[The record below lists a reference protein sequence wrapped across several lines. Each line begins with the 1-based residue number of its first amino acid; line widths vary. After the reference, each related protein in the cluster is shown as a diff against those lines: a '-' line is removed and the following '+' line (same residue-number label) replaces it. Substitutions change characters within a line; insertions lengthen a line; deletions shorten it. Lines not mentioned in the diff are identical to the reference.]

1 MKGHIEMKYKIDM
14 QKEDT
19 NEIVKTVHFDAEN
32 NEKAVNEYNHI
43 ADTLNHQNKGLYFT
57 LSDSE
62 DKTILTSNK
71 AISKYININEM
82 AYKYMPFQI
91 GLPTAK
97 ETPSIY
103 IAVDSVP
110 LSEGI
115 NRLAEKMA
123 DVADVCFIVSST
135 KENIKQNFD
144 YIRENIPSVKAENI
158 LFVADKE
165 KDKTKYVKNHHRN
178 KDDIKTESHAEISI
192 LLSSSEKDLNDWSE
206 KGGTAIQLVD
216 ERHLRTRGHFVDVNL
231 ERAYSS
237 EQRKESII
245 NNACIGVLTEY
256 DNLTEKVISDK
267 DLDVKYEPVV
277 KGQFV
282 PCNSPLDKDDT
293 ENELLIDGEEEEL
306 EEDFCMEM

>member
-1 MKGHIEMKYKIDM
+1 MNYKIDM

-32 NEKAVNEYNHI
+32 NEKAVNEYNRI
-43 ADTLNHQNKGLYFT
+43 ADTLNQQNKGLYIT

-103 IAVDSVP
+103 IAVDGVP

-123 DVADVCFIVSST
+123 DEADVCFIVSST
-135 KENIKQNFD
+135 KDNIKQSFD
-144 YIRENIPSVKAENI
+144 YIRENIPSVKEENI

-165 KDKTKYVKNHHRN
+165 KDKTKFVKNHHRN

-192 LLSSSEKDLNDWSE
+192 LLSSSEKDLKDWSG
-206 KGGTAIQLVD
+206 KGGIAIQLVD
-216 ERHLRTRGHFVDVNL
+216 ENHPKTQNTYVDVNL
-231 ERAYSS
+231 ENQFSK
-237 EQRKESII
+237 ERKENII
-245 NNACIGVLTEY
+245 NSGCIGVLTEY
-256 DNLTEKVISDK
+256 DNLMEKVIRDK
-267 DLDVKYEPVV
+267 DLDVKYEPIV

-282 PCNSPLDKDDT
+282 PCNFPLDKEDT
-293 ENELLIDGEEEEL
+293 ENELFIDCEEEEL